1 MSSSKRDYY
10 EVLGITKDATEK
22 DIKKAYRK
30 LAFKWHPDKNPD
42 NKKEAEEKFK
52 EINEAY
58 SVLSDPDKKR
68 QYDMGGFDFSSFGFD
83 KDFDPFKVFQSFF
96 EKHSKGGKGGN
107 PFSFGFDDDDDFF
120 KDDFGGFG
128 NFSSFSSFG
137 NFGDF
142 GGMGSSQGKSV
153 KSYTQIINGKKVTK
167 TETTTIDSK
176 GNKKTVVREET
187 GDGKVTE
194 YLLGENGKK
203 EPYKEIES
211 EKKIKK

>member
-1 MSSSKRDYY
+1 MSTTKRDYY
-10 EVLGITKDATEK
+10 EVLGISKDATEK
-22 DIKKAYRK
+22 DIKRAYRK
-30 LAFKWHPDKNPD
+30 LAFKWHPDKNPN

-68 QYDMGGFDFSSFGFD
+68 QYDMGGFDFAAFGFD
-83 KDFDPFKVFQSFF
+83 ENFDPFKVFQSFF
-96 EKHSKGGKGGN
+96 DKHGGKGKD

-120 KDDFGGFG
+120 KNDFGGFG
-128 NFSSFSSFG
+128 NFG

-142 GGMGSSQGKSV
+142 GGMGQGKSV
-153 KSYTQIINGKKVTK
+153 KSYTTIINGKKVTK
-167 TETTTIDSK
+167 TETTTVESK
-176 GNKKTVVREET
+176 ENKKTVVREET

-211 EKKIKK
+211 GKK

>member
-68 QYDMGGFDFSSFGFD
+68 QYDMGGFDFASFGFGD
-83 KDFDPFKVFQSFF
+83 DFDPFKVFQSFF
-96 EKHSKGGKGGN
+96 DKHGKKGKD

-120 KDDFGGFG
+120 KEDFGSFG
-128 NFSSFSSFG
+128 NFG

-142 GGMGSSQGKSV
+142 GGMGQGKSV
-153 KSYTQIINGKKVTK
+153 KSYTTIINGKKVTK
-167 TETTTIDSK
+167 TETTTVDSNGK
-176 GNKKTVVREET
+176 KKTVVREET

>member
-1 MSSSKRDYY
+1 MSSKKDYY
-10 EVLGITKDATEK
+10 EILGVSKDATEK

-52 EINEAY
+52 EVNEAY
-58 SVLSDPDKKR
+58 SVLSDPDKRR
-68 QYDMGGFDFSSFGFD
+68 QYDHGGFSFEDFGFG
-83 KDFDPFKVFQSFF
+83 KDFDPMNIFKSFF
-96 EKHSKGGKGGN
+96 GKHAGGKD

-128 NFSSFSSFG
+128 GFG
-137 NFGDF
+137 GFGKMDF
-142 GGMGSSQGKSV
+142 GGFEGMGTGKSV
-153 KSYTQIINGKKVTK
+153 RTYTQTINGKTITK
-167 TETTTIDSK
+167 TETTTVDSN
-176 GNKKTVVREET
+176 GNKKTVVREES
-187 GDGKVTE
+187 DGKVTE

-211 EKKIKK
+211 EKK

>member
-1 MSSSKRDYY
+1 MSTTKRDYY
-10 EVLGITKDATEK
+10 EVLGISKDATEK
-22 DIKKAYRK
+22 DIKRAYRK
-30 LAFKWHPDKNPD
+30 LAFKWHPDKNPN

-68 QYDMGGFDFSSFGFD
+68 QYDMGGFDFAAFGFD
-83 KDFDPFKVFQSFF
+83 ENFDPFKVFQSFF
-96 EKHSKGGKGGN
+96 DKHGGKGKD
-107 PFSFGFDDDDDFF
+107 PFSFGFDDDDFF

-128 NFSSFSSFG
+128 NFG

-142 GGMGSSQGKSV
+142 GGMGQGKSV
-153 KSYTQIINGKKVTK
+153 KSYTTIINGKKVTK
-167 TETTTIDSK
+167 TETTTVDSK

-211 EKKIKK
+211 GKK

>member
-1 MSSSKRDYY
+1 MSSTKRDYY
-10 EVLGITKDATEK
+10 EVLGVSKDATEK

-52 EINEAY
+52 EVNEAY
-58 SVLSDPDKKR
+58 SVLSDPEKRR
-68 QYDMGGFDFSSFGFD
+68 QYDMGGFDFESFGFGD
-83 KDFDPFKVFQSFF
+83 GFDPMEIFKSFF
-96 EKHSKGGKGGN
+96 GKHSGNKKGGD
-107 PFSFGFDDDDDFF
+107 PFGFGFDDDFF
-120 KDDFGGFG
+120 GDDDFGVFG
-128 NFSSFSSFG
+128 NFEKMEM
-137 NFGDF
+137 NNF
-142 GGMGSSQGKSV
+142 GGMGQGKSV
-153 KSYTQIINGKKVTK
+153 RTTTQIINGKKITK
-167 TETTTIDSK
+167 TETTTYDSN

-211 EKKIKK
+211 EKK

>member
-1 MSSSKRDYY
+1 MSSTKRDYY
-10 EVLGITKDATEK
+10 EVLGVSKDATEK

-52 EINEAY
+52 EVNEAY
-58 SVLSDPDKKR
+58 SVLSDPEKRR
-68 QYDMGGFDFSSFGFD
+68 QYDMGGFDFESFGFGD
-83 KDFDPFKVFQSFF
+83 GFDPMEIFKSFF
-96 EKHSKGGKGGN
+96 GKHSGNKKGGD
-107 PFSFGFDDDDDFF
+107 PFGFGFDDDF
-120 KDDFGGFG
+120 DDFGGFG
-128 NFSSFSSFG
+128 NFG
-137 NFGDF
+137 NFEKMEMNNF
-142 GGMGSSQGKSV
+142 GGMGQGKSV
-153 KSYTQIINGKKVTK
+153 RTTTQIINGKKITK
-167 TETTTIDSK
+167 TETTTYDSN

-211 EKKIKK
+211 EKK

>member
-1 MSSSKRDYY
+1 MSSTKRDYY
-10 EVLGITKDATEK
+10 EVLGVSKDATEK

-52 EINEAY
+52 EVNEAY
-58 SVLSDPDKKR
+58 SVLSDPEKRR
-68 QYDMGGFDFSSFGFD
+68 QYDMGGFDFESFGFGD
-83 KDFDPFKVFQSFF
+83 GFDPMEIFKSFF
-96 EKHSKGGKGGN
+96 GKHSGNKKGGD
-107 PFSFGFDDDDDFF
+107 PFGFGFDDDFF
-120 KDDFGGFG
+120 GDDDFGGFG
-128 NFSSFSSFG
+128 NFEKMEM
-137 NFGDF
+137 NNF
-142 GGMGSSQGKSV
+142 GGMGQGKSV
-153 KSYTQIINGKKVTK
+153 RTTTQIINGKKITK
-167 TETTTIDSK
+167 TETTTYDSN

-211 EKKIKK
+211 EKK

>member
-68 QYDMGGFDFSSFGFD
+68 QYDMGGFDFSSFGFGD
-83 KDFDPFKVFQSFF
+83 DFDPFKVFQSFF
-96 EKHSKGGKGGN
+96 DKHGKKGKD

-120 KDDFGGFG
+120 KEDFGSFG
-128 NFSSFSSFG
+128 NFG

-142 GGMGSSQGKSV
+142 GGMGQGKSV
-153 KSYTQIINGKKVTK
+153 KSYTTIINGK
-167 TETTTIDSK
+167 
-176 GNKKTVVREET
+176 KKTVVREET

>member
-1 MSSSKRDYY
+1 MSSTKRDYY
-10 EVLGITKDATEK
+10 EVLGVSKDATEK

-52 EINEAY
+52 EVNEAY
-58 SVLSDPDKKR
+58 SVLSDPEKRR
-68 QYDMGGFDFSSFGFD
+68 QYDMGGFDFESFGFGD
-83 KDFDPFKVFQSFF
+83 GFDPMEIFKSFF
-96 EKHSKGGKGGN
+96 GKHSGNKKGGD
-107 PFSFGFDDDDDFF
+107 PFGFGFDDDFFGDDDFR
-120 KDDFGGFG
+120 GFG
-128 NFSSFSSFG
+128 NFG
-137 NFGDF
+137 NFEKMEMNNF
-142 GGMGSSQGKSV
+142 GGKGQGKSV
-153 KSYTQIINGKKVTK
+153 RTTTQIINGKKITK
-167 TETTTIDSK
+167 TETTTYDSN

-211 EKKIKK
+211 EKK

>member
-1 MSSSKRDYY
+1 MSSTKRDYY
-10 EVLGITKDATEK
+10 EVLGLTKDATEK

-30 LAFKWHPDKNPD
+30 LAFKWHPDKNPE

-58 SVLSDPDKKR
+58 SVLSDPDKRR
-68 QYDMGGFDFSSFGFD
+68 QYDMGGFDFESFGFND
-83 KDFDPFKVFQSFF
+83 GFDPFEIFKSFF
-96 EKHSKGGKGGN
+96 SKHSTGKKGHSG
-107 PFSFGFDDDDDFF
+107 FGFDDDFFDD
-120 KDDFGGFG
+120 D
-128 NFSSFSSFG
+128 FG

-142 GGMGSSQGKSV
+142 GGFGDFGNFEKMEFNNFGGMGQGKSV
-153 KSYTQIINGKKVTK
+153 RTTTQIINGKKITK
-167 TETTTIDSK
+167 TETTTVDSN

-203 EPYKEIES
+203 EPYKEIEK
-211 EKKIKK
+211 EKK

>member
-1 MSSSKRDYY
+1 MSSTKRDYY
-10 EVLGITKDATEK
+10 EVLGVSKDATEK

-52 EINEAY
+52 EVNEAY
-58 SVLSDPDKKR
+58 SVLSDPEKRR
-68 QYDMGGFDFSSFGFD
+68 QYDMGGFDFESFGFGD
-83 KDFDPFKVFQSFF
+83 GFDPMEIFKSFF
-96 EKHSKGGKGGN
+96 GKHSGNKKGGV
-107 PFSFGFDDDDDFF
+107 PFGFDDDFF
-120 KDDFGGFG
+120 GDDDFGGFG
-128 NFSSFSSFG
+128 NFG
-137 NFGDF
+137 NFEKMEMNNF
-142 GGMGSSQGKSV
+142 GGKGQGKSV
-153 KSYTQIINGKKVTK
+153 RTTTQIINGKKITK
-167 TETTTIDSK
+167 TETTTYDSN

-211 EKKIKK
+211 EKK

>member
-1 MSSSKRDYY
+1 MSSQKRDYY
-10 EVLGITKDATEK
+10 EVLGISKDATEK

-30 LAFKWHPDKNPD
+30 LAFKYHPDKNPD

-52 EINEAY
+52 EVNEAY
-58 SVLSDPDKKR
+58 SVLSDPDKRR
-68 QYDMGGFDFSSFGFD
+68 QYDMGGFDFEGFDFGSFDPMEIFRSFMGKHGKKGKGNDPFGFA
-83 KDFDPFKVFQSFF
+83 
-96 EKHSKGGKGGN
+96 
-107 PFSFGFDDDDDFF
+107 FGFDDDFFDD
-120 KDDFGGFG
+120 D
-128 NFSSFSSFG
+128 FG

-142 GGMGSSQGKSV
+142 GNFEKMEFNSFGNMGQGQGKSV
-153 KSYTQIINGKKVTK
+153 RTTTQIINGKKITK
-167 TETTTIDSK
+167 TETTTYDEK

-211 EKKIKK
+211 EK

>member
-1 MSSSKRDYY
+1 MSSPKRDYY
-10 EVLGITKDATEK
+10 EVLGIPKDATEK

-52 EINEAY
+52 EVNEAY
-58 SVLSDPDKKR
+58 SVLSDPEKRR
-68 QYDMGGFDFSSFGFD
+68 QYDMGGFDFESFGFGD
-83 KDFDPFKVFQSFF
+83 GFDPMEIFKSFF
-96 EKHSKGGKGGN
+96 GKHSGNKKGGD
-107 PFSFGFDDDDDFF
+107 PFGFGFDDDFF
-120 KDDFGGFG
+120 GDDDFGGFG
-128 NFSSFSSFG
+128 NFEKMEM
-137 NFGDF
+137 NNF
-142 GGMGSSQGKSV
+142 GGMGQGKSV
-153 KSYTQIINGKKVTK
+153 RTTTQIINGKKITK
-167 TETTTIDSK
+167 TETTTYDSN

-211 EKKIKK
+211 EKK

>member
-1 MSSSKRDYY
+1 MSSTKRDYY
-10 EVLGITKDATEK
+10 EVLGVSKDATEK

-52 EINEAY
+52 EVNEAY
-58 SVLSDPDKKR
+58 SVLSDPEKRR
-68 QYDMGGFDFSSFGFD
+68 QYDMGGFDFESFGFGD
-83 KDFDPFKVFQSFF
+83 GFDPMEIFKSFF
-96 EKHSKGGKGGN
+96 GKHSGNKKGGD
-107 PFSFGFDDDDDFF
+107 PFGFDDDFF
-120 KDDFGGFG
+120 GDDDFGGFG
-128 NFSSFSSFG
+128 NFG
-137 NFGDF
+137 NFEKMEMNNF
-142 GGMGSSQGKSV
+142 GGMGQGKSV
-153 KSYTQIINGKKVTK
+153 RTTTQIINGKKITK
-167 TETTTIDSK
+167 TETTTYDSN

-211 EKKIKK
+211 EKK

>member
-1 MSSSKRDYY
+1 MSSTKRDYY
-10 EVLGITKDATEK
+10 EVLGVSKDATEK

-52 EINEAY
+52 EVNEAY
-58 SVLSDPDKKR
+58 SVLSDPEKRR
-68 QYDMGGFDFSSFGFD
+68 QYDMGGFDFESFGFGD
-83 KDFDPFKVFQSFF
+83 GFDPMEIFKSFF
-96 EKHSKGGKGGN
+96 GKHSGNKKGGD
-107 PFSFGFDDDDDFF
+107 PFGFVFDDDF
-120 KDDFGGFG
+120 DDFGGFG
-128 NFSSFSSFG
+128 NFG
-137 NFGDF
+137 NFEKMEMNNF
-142 GGMGSSQGKSV
+142 GGMGQGKSV
-153 KSYTQIINGKKVTK
+153 RTTTQIINGKKITK
-167 TETTTIDSK
+167 TETTTYDSN

-211 EKKIKK
+211 EKK

>member
-1 MSSSKRDYY
+1 MSSKEKDYY
-10 EVLGITKDATEK
+10 EILGVPKDADEK
-22 DIKKAYRK
+22 AIKKAYRK

-52 EINEAY
+52 EVNEAY
-58 SVLSDPDKKR
+58 SVLSDPDKRR
-68 QYDMGGFDFSSFGFD
+68 QYDMGGFDFG
-83 KDFDPFKVFQSFF
+83 
-96 EKHSKGGKGGN
+96 
-107 PFSFGFDDDDDFF
+107 SFGFDDFDPMKIFKSFFNQHKGNKKGNGHFGFDDDFF
-120 KDDFGGFG
+120 GDDDFGFG
-128 NFSSFSSFG
+128 ED
-137 NFGDF
+137 FGDF
-142 GGMGSSQGKSV
+142 GNFEKMEFSNFGGMGQSQGKSV
-153 KSYTQIINGKKVTK
+153 KTTTQIINGKKVTK

-211 EKKIKK
+211 GK

>member
-1 MSSSKRDYY
+1 MSTTKRDYY
-10 EVLGITKDATEK
+10 EVLGISKDATEK
-22 DIKKAYRK
+22 DIKRAYRK
-30 LAFKWHPDKNPD
+30 LAFKWHPDKNPN

-68 QYDMGGFDFSSFGFD
+68 QYDMGGFDFAAFGFD
-83 KDFDPFKVFQSFF
+83 ENFDPFKVFQSFF
-96 EKHSKGGKGGN
+96 DKHGGKGKD
-107 PFSFGFDDDDDFF
+107 PFSFGFDDDDFF
-120 KDDFGGFG
+120 KDDFGGGFG
-128 NFSSFSSFG
+128 NFG

-142 GGMGSSQGKSV
+142 GGMGQGKSV
-153 KSYTQIINGKKVTK
+153 KSYTTIINGKKVTK
-167 TETTTIDSK
+167 TETTTVDSK

-211 EKKIKK
+211 GKK